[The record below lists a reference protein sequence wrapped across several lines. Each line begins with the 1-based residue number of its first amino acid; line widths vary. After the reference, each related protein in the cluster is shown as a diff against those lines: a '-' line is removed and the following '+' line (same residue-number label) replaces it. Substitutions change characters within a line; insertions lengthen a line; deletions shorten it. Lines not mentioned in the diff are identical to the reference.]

1 MKINQRIILDSI
13 WKPNRKALNP
23 TMNVKML
30 NSFVPIF
37 ERFSRSMVEKLKCYP
52 EGTPVDILDFTTEC
66 ALEMVCGTTLGTD
79 LKKGSGKRKFLESM
93 QT

>member
-1 MKINQRIILDSI
+1 
-13 WKPNRKALNP
+13 
-23 TMNVKML
+23 
-30 NSFVPIF
+30 
-37 ERFSRSMVEKLKCYP
+37 MVEKLKCYP